1 MECGETRL
9 LQRLALRKFRL
20 TDTQTTRD
28 QITRMIKLRCRH
40 SIDSFLEVHLS
51 CNKST

>member
-9 LQRLALRKFRL
+9 LQRLSLRKFRL

-28 QITRMIKLRCRH
+28 QITSDR
-40 SIDSFLEVHLS
+40 
-51 CNKST
+51 KSKRA